1 MDREHKFAQLN
12 SDVDENIKLPDRG
25 NKKRRWLLA
34 ILIVSNIIAIAIPL
48 IMELTGGSVADDITK
63 VRLQMSYILLAFGCF
78 IVAIL
83 ADWIRYMIITKTISK
98 KAYPKISLQI
108 GIIGRYYDNITPSGV
123 GGQPFQIYYLNKDGI
138 PKGDSA
144 TIPITAFSLNQFA
157 FVVIALVVIA
167 FGYSLDGVW
176 LMTAVFLGIVLY
188 FAIPFAIILFSL
200 MPGKLDGL
208 VCGICR
214 FLHKLHI
221 IKAPDEKSVAWLA
234 TVKKY
239 QSALTQMWQHKLS
252 LFVAFIFSLVYFA
265 AILVLPYFVLKAFNA
280 DIGLIEVFAT
290 NTLIYCAVS
299 IVPTPGNA
307 GAAEGLFYQL
317 FKVVSPGYVF
327 WAVLI
332 WRFFCYYGFII
343 AGIIVFVLRMFK
355 NKQKHLTVIPTDEDE
370 IV

>member
-1 MDREHKFAQLN
+1 MDKGHKLAQPN
-12 SDVDENIKLPDRG
+12 SGVDENIKLPDGGR
-25 NKKRRWLLA
+25 KKRRWLLA
-34 ILIVSNIIAIAIPL
+34 ILVVSNIIAIAIPL
-48 IMELTGGSVADDITK
+48 IMELTGGAVAGDITK
-63 VRLQMSYILLAFGCF
+63 VRLQMSYILFAFGCF

-98 KAYPKISLQI
+98 KAYPKLSLQI

-157 FVVIALVVIA
+157 FVVIALAVIA
-167 FGYSLDGVW
+167 FGYRLGGVW
-176 LMTAVFLGIVLY
+176 LMTAVSLGIILY
-188 FAIPFAIILFSL
+188 FAVPFVIIVFSL

-208 VCGICR
+208 VRGICR
-214 FLHKLHI
+214 LLHKLHM
-221 IKAPDEKSVAWLA
+221 IKAPDEKTTAWLS

-239 QSALTQMWQHKLS
+239 QGALIQMWQHKLS
-252 LFVAFIFSLVYFA
+252 LFVAFVFSLVYFA
-265 AILVLPYFVLKAFNA
+265 AILVLPYFVLKAFDA

-332 WRFFCYYGFII
+332 WRFFCYYGFIV
-343 AGIIVFVLRMFK
+343 AGIIVFAIRMFK
-355 NKQKHLTVIPTDEDE
+355 NKQKNLAVIPMGEDE